1 VQLVWDPKIKEDFHL
16 KDARAIRE
24 KDPMMIHQDAMRDL
38 VFVADLKRNPVLP
51 RETLAHKK

>member
-1 VQLVWDPKIKEDFHL
+1 MRDLEFKEDFHL

-24 KDPMMIHQDAMRDL
+24 QDPMMIHQDAMQDL